1 MYTSH
6 VIRTIKSI
14 PETAPVR
21 GAPPARAHNG
31 QIPRRAIGAR
41 NARARLRGTGK
52 DHIAFLTFPTE
63 RSFLMKPKL
72 SFQTLLKSLKC

>member
-1 MYTSH
+1 M
-6 VIRTIKSI
+6 RTIKSV

-41 NARARLRGTGK
+41 NARARLRATGK
-52 DHIAFLTFPTE
+52 DYIAFLSFETE
-63 RSFLMKPKL
+63 RSFL
-72 SFQTLLKSLKC
+72 TKSVISDLIEIT